1 MKIKN
6 LILGIISV
14 ILVATIGVQTAFA
27 VSATLTGEITDD
39 GGDPNLTVWFQ
50 YGKTTGYGSE
60 TSHQSK
66 NGIGEFTATVSGL
79 ENCTI
84 YHYRAAS
91 KHQNFDDTTYGQD
104 KTFTT
109 ECNVTVYLKAN
120 GSDGPITVAYQNRN
134 SLNLSWTSQN
144 ADSCTASN
152 DAGLSTWSGSKSP
165 PSAGNQTISLSQVR
179 TYTFTLTC
187 QNNTSGNSASDSV
200 QVTLLAPGAPVVVT
214 KGAVVTY

>member
-6 LILGIISV
+6 LILGIISAV
-14 ILVATIGVQTAFA
+14 LVTTIGVQTAFA

-50 YGKTTGYGSE
+50 YGKTTSYGYE

-66 NGIGEFTATVSGL
+66 TGTGEFNATVSGL
-79 ENCTI
+79 ENCTT
-84 YHYRAAS
+84 YHYRAAA
-91 KHQNFDDTTYGQD
+91 KHQDFNDTMYGQD

-109 ECNVTVYLKAN
+109 QCNVTVDLKAN
-120 GSDGPITVAYQNRN
+120 NSDGPVTVAYKDRN
-134 SLNLSWTSQN
+134 SFSLSWTSQN
-144 ADSCTASN
+144 ADSCTASG
-152 DAGLSTWSGSKSP
+152 DWSGSKST
-165 PSAGNQTISLSQVR
+165 SNSYGETIQLSQVR

>member
-6 LILGIISV
+6 LILGIISAV
-14 ILVATIGVQTAFA
+14 LVTTIGVQTAFA

-50 YGKTTGYGSE
+50 YGKTTSYGYE

-66 NGIGEFTATVSGL
+66 TGTGEFNATVSGL
-79 ENCTI
+79 ENCTT
-84 YHYRAAS
+84 YHYRAAA
-91 KHQNFDDTTYGQD
+91 KHQDFNDTMYGQD

-109 ECNVTVYLKAN
+109 QCNVTVDLKAN
-120 GSDGPITVAYQNRN
+120 NSDGPVTVAYKDRN
-134 SLNLSWTSQN
+134 SFSLSWTSQN
-144 ADSCTASN
+144 ADSCTASG
-152 DAGLSTWSGSKSP
+152 DWSGSKST
-165 PSAGNQTISLSQVR
+165 SNSYGETIQLSQVR

-200 QVTLLAPGAPVVVT
+200 QVILQAPAAPVVVT
-214 KGAVVTY
+214 KGVVVTY

>member
-1 MKIKN
+1 MKTITKK
-6 LILGIISV
+6 LIITAIVGI
-14 ILVATIGVQTAFA
+14 LALTIGAEISLAATATF
-27 VSATLTGEITDD
+27 TGSIDDD
-39 GGDPNLTVWFQ
+39 GGDPNLLVWFQ
-50 YGKTTGYGSE
+50 YGKTTSYGSE

-165 PSAGNQTISLSQVR
+165 PSAGNQTIS
-179 TYTFTLTC
+179 
-187 QNNTSGNSASDSV
+187 
-200 QVTLLAPGAPVVVT
+200 
-214 KGAVVTY
+214 

>member
-50 YGKTTGYGSE
+50 YGKTTSYGSE

-79 ENCTI
+79 ENCTT
-84 YHYRAAS
+84 YHYRAAA
-91 KHQNFDDTTYGQD
+91 KHQDFNDTMYGQD

-109 ECNVTVYLKAN
+109 QCNVTVDLKAN
-120 GSDGPITVAYQNRN
+120 NSDGLVTVAYKDRN
-134 SLNLSWTSQN
+134 SFSLSWTSQN
-144 ADSCTASN
+144 ADSCTASG
-152 DAGLSTWSGSKSP
+152 DWSGSKST
-165 PSAGNQTISLSQVR
+165 SNSYGETIQLSQVR

-200 QVTLLAPGAPVVVT
+200 QVILQAPAAPVVVT
-214 KGAVVTY
+214 KGVVVTY

>member
-6 LILGIISV
+6 LILGIISAV
-14 ILVATIGVQTAFA
+14 LVTTIGVQTAFA

-50 YGKTTGYGSE
+50 YGKTTSYGSE

-66 NGIGEFTATVSGL
+66 TGTGEFNATVSGL
-79 ENCTI
+79 ENCTT
-84 YHYRAAS
+84 YHYRAAA
-91 KHQNFDDTTYGQD
+91 KHQDFNDTMYGQD

-109 ECNVTVYLKAN
+109 QCNVTVDLKAN
-120 GSDGPITVAYQNRN
+120 NSDGPVTVAYKDRN
-134 SLNLSWTSQN
+134 SFSLSWTSQN
-144 ADSCTASN
+144 ADSCTASG
-152 DAGLSTWSGSKSP
+152 DWSGSKST
-165 PSAGNQTISLSQVR
+165 SNSYGETIQLSQVR

-200 QVTLLAPGAPVVVT
+200 QVILQAPAAPVVVT
-214 KGAVVTY
+214 KGVVVTY